1 MRNTQRIGSDPI
13 GVLRRE
19 GRSVTSYIAHRV
31 RPTGRAVRPVRKDR
45 PYVTALMIL
54 GATATLYEVSGVSRA
69 LHAQGGPYERQRI
82 DEAAATRGRALYAQY
97 CINCHGSTGKGSNRG
112 PDLVRSVVV
121 LRDRLGSAI
130 GPALAPSAVHQ
141 AKLTG
146 GPALETSAAYE
157 TKLTG
162 GPALGTS
169 AAYETKLTGG
179 PALAPSA
186 VHQAKLTDAQ
196 VVDLSHFLHQR
207 IESIASNRKARAP
220 IDVLTGDPE
229 AGRVYFNGAG
239 TCSTCHSTTGDLAG
253 LLMRV
258 ADPVTLQQR
267 WLFPTLGRS
276 GPRQVDVVASG
287 RRASGTLVRLDDFS
301 VTLRDAAGNEQTFT
315 RDPGAT
321 VTVRNPLAA
330 HRALLDRYTDA
341 DMHNVTTYL
350 WTEGAGGKALSDDRD
365 QGRGSRTS
373 GEVTNDSSP

>member
-1 MRNTQRIGSDPI
+1 
-13 GVLRRE
+13 
-19 GRSVTSYIAHRV
+19 VTSHFARRA
-31 RPTGRAVRPVRKDR
+31 RPFGRAGRPVQKDR

-54 GATATLYEVSGVSRA
+54 GATATLYEVSGFSRA
-69 LHAQGGPYERQRI
+69 LHAQGGPYERQPI
-82 DEAAATRGRALYAQY
+82 DEAAAARGRALYAQY
-97 CINCHGSTGKGSNRG
+97 CINCHGSTGKGSDRG
-112 PDLVRSVVV
+112 PDLIRSVVV

-130 GPALAPSAVHQ
+130 GPALARSAVHQ

-146 GPALETSAAYE
+146 GAALAASAV
-157 TKLTG
+157 
-162 GPALGTS
+162 
-169 AAYETKLTGG
+169 YETKLTGG

-186 VHQAKLTDAQ
+186 AHEAKLTGAQ

-207 IESIASNRKARAP
+207 IESIASNRNARAP

-258 ADPVTLQQR
+258 PDPVTLQQR

-276 GPRQVDVVASG
+276 GPRQVDVVASEKTV
-287 RRASGTLVRLDDFS
+287 SGTLVRIDDFS
-301 VTLRDAAGNEQTFT
+301 VTLRDAAGNEQSFT
-315 RDPGAT
+315 RGQGVT
-321 VTVRNPLAA
+321 VTVRDPLAV
-330 HRALLDRYTDA
+330 HHALLDRYTDA

-350 WTEGAGGKALSDDRD
+350 WTEGAGGKTVSGDRD

-373 GEVTNDSSP
+373 GEVSNDSSP